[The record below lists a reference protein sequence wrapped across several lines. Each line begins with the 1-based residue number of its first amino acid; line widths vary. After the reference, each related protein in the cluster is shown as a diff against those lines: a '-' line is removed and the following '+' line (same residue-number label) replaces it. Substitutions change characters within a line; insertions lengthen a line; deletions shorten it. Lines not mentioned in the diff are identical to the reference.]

1 MWWCTSTRTRRE
13 EMGKTIITGRWILQ
27 ALYRG
32 KKMSLCNCKDF
43 FHLEHDRKQISKRIR
58 ESKELFKKL
67 TVLYKKRFI
76 EYELYQ
82 CPVCNQMWQCSRA
95 WVSGNEKYLF
105 RVPPISLEEWLEEPY
120 ASPDEWLDYN
130 IEAVKRDVGI
140 GIVLGLFK
148 KKLKPPIG
156 RNFPPYHEATKE
168 EKKELRQWAKD
179 TFLK

>member
-1 MWWCTSTRTRRE
+1 MDTYYCLLSYLLINFQILIINIIGYRR
-13 EMGKTIITGRWILQ
+13 
-27 ALYRG
+27 
-32 KKMSLCNCKDF
+32 KKMSLCNCEEF
-43 FHLEHDRKQISKRIR
+43 PHLELDRKQISKRIR

-67 TVLYKKRFI
+67 TVLYKKRGI

-82 CPVCNQMWQCSRA
+82 CPFCNQLWQCSRA

-130 IEAVKRDVGI
+130 INVAKRKAGI
-140 GIVLGLFK
+140 GIVSGFFK
-148 KKLKPPIG
+148 KLSPPIG
-156 RNFPPYHEATKE
+156 RNFPPYRKATKE
-168 EKKELRQWAKD
+168 EKKEWRHWARD